1 MSKVG
6 KLPVPVPDGVKLEMK
21 DGSLK
26 ATGPKGTLTVNCH
39 PEMNVELKDNE
50 IVVTR
55 PSDHRTHR
63 SLHGL
68 TRTLINNAIVGVNEG
83 YTKTLEII
91 GVGYRAEMKG
101 ALLEV
106 NVGYSHP
113 IYLRPADGIN
123 IEVPKKENKII
134 ISGVDKQLVG
144 MTAAQIRSFRPPEP
158 YKGKGI
164 KYIDEVI
171 RRKAGKAA
179 GGGAA

>member
-6 KLPVPVPDGVKLEMK
+6 KLPVPIPKGVKVEQK
-21 DGSLK
+21 GNTFT
-26 ATGPKGTLTVNCH
+26 ATGPKGTLTVDIH
-39 PEMNVELKDNE
+39 PEMNIDIQETE
-50 IVVTR
+50 IIVTR

-68 TRTLINNAIVGVNEG
+68 TRTLVSNAVEGVSEG
-83 YTKTLEII
+83 FSKTLEII

-113 IYLRPADGIN
+113 IYMRPAEGIN
-123 IEVPKKENKII
+123 IVVPPKDNKVI
-134 ISGVDKQLVG
+134 ISGPDKQLVG
-144 MTAAQIRSFRPPEP
+144 MTAAEIRSFRPPEP

-171 RRKAGKAA
+171 HRKAGKAA
-179 GGGAA
+179 GGGK